1 MTDAILFL
9 TGWLLVSIA
18 LGMAI
23 ARCIPPSAND
33 PVIDFTHGK
42 GYTND

>member
-1 MTDAILFL
+1 MSPTDILAL
-9 TGWLLVSIA
+9 ATGWTLVSIA

-33 PVIDFTHGK
+33 PKIRFTHGEVQ
-42 GYTND
+42 